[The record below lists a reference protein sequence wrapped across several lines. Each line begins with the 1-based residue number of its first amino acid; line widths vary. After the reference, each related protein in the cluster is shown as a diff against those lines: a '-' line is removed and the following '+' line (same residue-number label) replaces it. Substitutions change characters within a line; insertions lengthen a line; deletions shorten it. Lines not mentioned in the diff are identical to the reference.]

1 MKTREQLLSC
11 IEDDMELMGEQR
23 IVYLKEK
30 GDQVVDY
37 DYLPSEDYCE
47 AVTLKELQTDLRMR
61 EFEEQ
66 ISDDVSTEGRRLAV
80 IFPGIGYTCEKPL
93 LYYSEQLAKQCG
105 YEIIRVNYSDF
116 PKNVK
121 GDSKKM
127 KESFDLALEQTK
139 EILKDVEWSAYQ
151 EILFLSK
158 SIGTVVS
165 SSYAKEQ
172 QLHVRNVL
180 FTPLRETF
188 QFVKMPCVI
197 FHGTADPWAET
208 EEIQKLAGIHQIPI
222 DVAEGANHSLETGNV
237 SKDVDILRNVIQKL
251 QLFVKQTQF

>member
-23 IVYLKEK
+23 IVYLKEE

-47 AVTLKELQTDLRMR
+47 AVTLKELQTDLRMQ

-66 ISDDVSTEGRRLAV
+66 TFNFASAEGRRLAV

-93 LYYSEQLAKQCG
+93 LYYSEHLAKQGG

-139 EILKDVEWSAYQ
+139 EILKDVEWDAYK

-165 SSYAKEQ
+165 SYYAKER
-172 QLHVRNVL
+172 QLNVKNIL
-180 FTPLRETF
+180 FTPLKETF
-188 QFVKMPCVI
+188 QFAKMPCVI
-197 FHGTADPWAET
+197 FHGTADPWAKT
-208 EEIQKLAGIHQIPI
+208 EEIQRLAKMHQIPI

-237 SKDVDILRNVIQKL
+237 SRDVEILRNVIQKL